1 MSSHLISSPHNY
13 SHLQMIF
20 CIFHFSTLST
30 MSTMFSNSITIL
42 YVLYVFHDAEIK
54 TNCLYNLMY
63 TITTHTFGL
72 DRLLI
77 VLRNNILMEE
87 DGIGNQFSSRKFF
100 EKIFVKTL
108 YSVGWLGSNLSSSY
122 TVVDRIATSR
132 PLISQLQILWEYSS
146 HYDFRIF
153 LIKKFE
159 NRKQQCGKQNQDKIT
174 IRSNNYWQ
182 ANTLKSRFTNN
193 MIRDFLREKF

>member
-108 YSVGWLGSNLSSSY
+108 SAGSNSPR
-122 TVVDRIATSR
+122 VVIRISNCHVFV
-132 PLISQLQILWEYSS
+132 SS
-146 HYDFRIF
+146 HIKTSNIMRIF
-153 LIKKFE
+153 SL
-159 NRKQQCGKQNQDKIT
+159 
-174 IRSNNYWQ
+174 
-182 ANTLKSRFTNN
+182 
-193 MIRDFLREKF
+193 

>member
-1 MSSHLISSPHNY
+1 MKFWLSLFLGRWLIDWKMSSHLISSPHNY

-108 YSVGWLGSNLSSSY
+108 YSAGWLGSNLSSSY

-132 PLISQLQILWEYSS
+132 PLISNFKYYENILLTMISEY
-146 HYDFRIF
+146 F
-153 LIKKFE
+153 
-159 NRKQQCGKQNQDKIT
+159 
-174 IRSNNYWQ
+174 
-182 ANTLKSRFTNN
+182 
-193 MIRDFLREKF
+193 

>member
-108 YSVGWLGSNLSSSY
+108 YSAGWLAQTSPRVTLSSIELPRLVLSY
-122 TVVDRIATSR
+122 
-132 PLISQLQILWEYSS
+132 QNFKYYEN
-146 HYDFRIF
+146 IF
-153 LIKKFE
+153 LTMISEYF
-159 NRKQQCGKQNQDKIT
+159 
-174 IRSNNYWQ
+174 W
-182 ANTLKSRFTNN
+182 LKSLKIENN
-193 MIRDFLREKF
+193 NVANKTKTKSQ

>member
-108 YSVGWLGSNLSSSY
+108 YSAGWLGSNLSSSY

-132 PLISQLQILWEYSS
+132 PLISNFKYYENILLTMISEY
-146 HYDFRIF
+146 F
-153 LIKKFE
+153 
-159 NRKQQCGKQNQDKIT
+159 
-174 IRSNNYWQ
+174 
-182 ANTLKSRFTNN
+182 
-193 MIRDFLREKF
+193 

>member
-108 YSVGWLGSNLSSSY
+108 YSAGWLGSNLSSSY

-132 PLISQLQILWEYSS
+132 PLISKLQILWEYSS

-153 LIKKFE
+153 LIKKFK
-159 NRKQQCGKQNQDKIT
+159 NRKQQYGKHFKPRQNQNKIKQLLASKHAQ
-174 IRSNNYWQ
+174 I
-182 ANTLKSRFTNN
+182 
-193 MIRDFLREKF
+193 